1 MKTTMKLEVKVYRL
15 APDGIGRQYRT
26 ILRTARDFRR
36 FADRETA
43 WIRVDGRTVKA
54 EVRAYGLDGG
64 GEGACL
70 NPPNPSLTSSSLATR

>member
-1 MKTTMKLEVKVYRL
+1 MEMTMKLEVKVYRL

-26 ILRTARDFRR
+26 VLRTARDYRR

-54 EVRAYGLDGG
+54 EKYAHTVWMA
-64 GEGACL
+64 EVKAHV
-70 NPPNPSLTSSSLATR
+70 